1 MRRAALLT
9 VLTVLTLLALAGL
22 AGPAGAG
29 GPTSVV
35 VTVPGEGRSTAL
47 YYTDTAYD
55 RLGEAVGVGG
65 DVEVVS
71 DPGGL
76 ATETPVTLTWLIHD
90 VTPWRVDRVYVLA
103 DTATWVSTQESLG
116 GGPLAEV
123 EPVWHRAGPELASI
137 LDQVLPEAN
146 GYERDTVLDLTP
158 EPAQAAAQEPGG
170 TPSLLLVGIGVAG
183 LLAGL
188 LAGVL
193 GTVTAL
199 AVRHRHAD
207 AETATPAG
215 TEVPTGEQ
223 LAWP

>member
-22 AGPAGAG
+22 AGPASAG

-47 YYTDTAYD
+47 YYTDAAYD

-158 EPAQAAAQEPGG
+158 ATPMPTSSSDGVPPGSCAAAWA
-170 TPSLLLVGIGVAG
+170 VAG